1 MAKKINV
8 RPYDWLVSSVH
19 KTGYGIVFNNGTD
32 WKSKRRTFLQL
43 LKNTGFQP
51 SVMEMNIK
59 VIWPKIKQCLN
70 QKEMVIG
77 LYDPMVADKS
87 TPLYQLELVL
97 IELIIETCIDKSVFS
112 GREIPSSYLEVFNA
126 FRANG
131 IQRIETSS
139 WYR

>member
-19 KTGYGIVFNNGTD
+19 KTGNGIVFNNGTD

-59 VIWPKIKQCLN
+59 LIWPKVKECLN
-70 QKEMVIG
+70 RKKIVIG

-87 TPLYQLELVL
+87 TPLY
-97 IELIIETCIDKSVFS
+97 
-112 GREIPSSYLEVFNA
+112 
-126 FRANG
+126 
-131 IQRIETSS
+131 
-139 WYR
+139 

>member
-8 RPYDWLVSSVH
+8 RPYDKLVSSVH

-32 WKSKRRTFLQL
+32 WKSKRKTFLHL

-51 SVMEMNIK
+51 SVMEMNIGL
-59 VIWPKIKQCLN
+59 IWPKVKQCLD

-87 TPLYQLELVL
+87 TPLYKLELVM

-112 GREIPSSYLEVFNA
+112 KEEIPSSYLEVFNA
-126 FRANG
+126 CHFEQMEFR
-131 IQRIETSS
+131 E
-139 WYR
+139 

>member
-1 MAKKINV
+1 
-8 RPYDWLVSSVH
+8 
-19 KTGYGIVFNNGTD
+19 
-32 WKSKRRTFLQL
+32 
-43 LKNTGFQP
+43 
-51 SVMEMNIK
+51 
-59 VIWPKIKQCLN
+59 
-70 QKEMVIG
+70 
-77 LYDPMVADKS
+77 MVADKS

-139 WYR
+139 WYRYPILCKIAPEFSGYDWICKTNTQARNTLNQIVSLHQSNKDRV